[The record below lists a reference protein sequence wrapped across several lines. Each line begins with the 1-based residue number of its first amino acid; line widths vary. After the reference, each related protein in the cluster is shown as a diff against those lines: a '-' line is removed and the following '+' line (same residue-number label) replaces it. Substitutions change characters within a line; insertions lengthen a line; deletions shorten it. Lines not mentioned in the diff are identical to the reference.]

1 MTNRNF
7 IVKVSD
13 EKLADIQKALQT
25 AGIKVR
31 SIVEVFREEDKTEE
45 EKKEA

>member
-13 EKLADIQKALQT
+13 KKLADIQKALQT
-25 AGIKVR
+25 AGIKMG
-31 SIVEVFREEDKTEE
+31 SIIEVF
-45 EKKEA
+45 KEGKP